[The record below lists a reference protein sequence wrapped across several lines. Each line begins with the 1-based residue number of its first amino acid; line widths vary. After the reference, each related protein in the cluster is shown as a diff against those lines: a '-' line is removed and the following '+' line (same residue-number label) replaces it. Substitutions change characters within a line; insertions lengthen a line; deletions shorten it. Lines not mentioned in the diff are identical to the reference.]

1 MKKLFTA
8 MRDFFRE
15 EEGAS
20 LVEYGLLV
28 ALIALAVIIILYQVG
43 QAINN
48 AFARIC
54 FRINNDT
61 ACTF

>member
-1 MKKLFTA
+1 MKKLFVA
-8 MRDFFRE
+8 MGNFLRE

-28 ALIALAVIIILYQVG
+28 ALIALAVIIILFQVG

-54 FRINNDT
+54 YVINNSA
-61 ACTF
+61 ACNF